1 MSNICFRTFEECDI
15 DAIYRWKNDDE
26 LNRLAIGLNKRVSH
40 DDVAKWVRSKMP
52 HNPYEIFWAICTNDE
67 EQRIIGYACLTK
79 IHYINSSAHF
89 SGILIGDPAYHDGI
103 TWIEVNKFV
112 LEYVFERLG
121 LNRMYGSAMIEQE
134 QSNTMGRALFLQTEG
149 VERQAVYKNGRFY
162 DVELHSILKDEYF
175 EHKAKGEYETA
186 SIMKRIIRLK
196 KGNIQS

>member
-1 MSNICFRTFEECDI
+1 M
-15 DAIYRWKNDDE
+15 
-26 LNRLAIGLNKRVSH
+26 
-40 DDVAKWVRSKMP
+40 
-52 HNPYEIFWAICTNDE
+52 
-67 EQRIIGYACLTK
+67 
-79 IHYINSSAHF
+79 
-89 SGILIGDPAYHDGI
+89 IGDPEYHDGI

-175 EHKAKGEYETA
+175 AHKAAGDYDTPK
-186 SIMKRIIRLK
+186 ILKRIVQIK
-196 KGNIQS
+196 KANRKS

>member
-1 MSNICFRTFEECDI
+1 MSNICFRTFEERDI

-26 LNRLAIGLNKRVSH
+26 LTRLAVGLSKRVSH

-52 HNPYEIFWAICTNDE
+52 HNPYEVFWAVCTNDE
-67 EQRIIGYACLTK
+67 AQRIVGYACLTK

-89 SGILIGDPAYHDGI
+89 SGIMIGDSEYHDGI

-175 EHKAKGEYETA
+175 AHKAAGDYDTPK
-186 SIMKRIIRLK
+186 ILKRIVQIK
-196 KGNIQS
+196 KANRKS

>member
-26 LNRLAIGLNKRVSH
+26 LNRLAVGLNKRVSR

-52 HNPYEIFWAICTNDE
+52 HNPYEVFWAICTNDE
-67 EQRIIGYACLTK
+67 EQRIIGYACLTN
-79 IHYINSSAHF
+79 IHYINSSAYF
-89 SGILIGDPAYHDGI
+89 SGIMIGDPAFHDGI

-121 LNRMYGSAMIEQE
+121 LNRMYGSAMMEQE
-134 QSNTMGRALFLQTEG
+134 QSNAMGRALFLQTEG

-162 DVELHSILKDEYF
+162 DVELHSILKSEYF

-186 SIMKRIIRLK
+186 CILKRLVRLK
-196 KGNIQS
+196 KDNKK